1 MQIDLGITSLPNF
14 EEIEKAAI
22 AAFKQTVLIMDAEYK
37 LTISDPNAFA
47 GIGFPGQDI
56 VDTGRLRASQ
66 QFDFAGI
73 GKAIYSWPVDYDI
86 YVHEGY
92 TLRNGRQQ
100 LGRPWTDETVKR
112 ANPQGIFDRILGAAR

>member
-1 MQIDLGITSLPNF
+1 MQIDLSINSLPNF
-14 EEIEKAAI
+14 AEIEAA
-22 AAFKQTVLIMDAEYK
+22 ALRAFRETVLIMDAEYK

-47 GIGFPGQDI
+47 RLGFTNQDI

-66 QFDFAGI
+66 QFNFAGT
-73 GKAIYSWPVDYDI
+73 GKAIYSWPVDYSI

-112 ANPQGIFDRILGAAR
+112 ANPQGIFDRILGGAL